1 MPTETGADLWH
12 GGVFR
17 EVAKPERL
25 VFTFTWEE
33 EGERGVETVV
43 TVTFAERSGKTL
55 MTLHQAPFQ
64 SDFQRDDHDGGWNS
78 TFDRLAEQL
87 AELKE

>member
-1 MPTETGADLWH
+1 
-12 GGVFR
+12 
-17 EVAKPERL
+17 
-25 VFTFTWEE
+25 
-33 EGERGVETVV
+33 VV
-43 TVTFAERSGKTL
+43 TVIFAEQGGRTL

-78 TFDRLAEQL
+78 AFDRLAEQL